1 MVNVLQIGDVG
12 TELSN
17 LVHEVSDRQTQIVIE
32 SEGKP
37 VVAMVHYDYLVNL
50 LDSLEDAIDS
60 KVLKQAVAGN
70 AVAGN
75 DEFFSFEDVVEAHNT
90 AHNVKVRLDDF
101 VKV

>member
-60 KVLKQAVAGN
+60 KVL
-70 AVAGN
+70 
-75 DEFFSFEDVVEAHNT
+75 
-90 AHNVKVRLDDF
+90 
-101 VKV
+101 

>member
-1 MVNVLQIGDVG
+1 MVNVLQIGNVG
-12 TELSN
+12 TELSK

-37 VVAMVHYDYLVNL
+37 MVAMVHYDYLMNL
-50 LDSLEDAIDS
+50 LEALEDAIDS
-60 KVLKQAVAGN
+60 KFLKQ

-75 DEFFSFEDVVEAHNT
+75 DEFFSFEDVVAAHNT
-90 AHNVKVRLDDF
+90 AHNVKVRFEDF

>member
-1 MVNVLQIGDVG
+1 MVNVLQIGNVG
-12 TELSN
+12 TELSQ
-17 LVHEVSDRQTQIVIE
+17 LVHAVRDRQTQIVIE

-50 LDSLEDAIDS
+50 LESLEDAIDS

-70 AVAGN
+70 
-75 DEFFSFEDVVEAHNT
+75 DEFFSFENVIAAHNT
-90 AHNVKVRLDDF
+90 AHNVEVRLEDF

>member
-70 AVAGN
+70 